1 MQIVNRCLERCSISL
16 IVKEM
21 QIKTTM
27 RYHHNPVRMAVIK
40 KNTKIVGE
48 DVEKR
53 GLSYTVA
60 GVVK

>member
-27 RYHHNPVRMAVIK
+27 RYHHTPDRMAVIK

>member
-1 MQIVNRCLERCSISL
+1 MS
-16 IVKEM
+16 
-21 QIKTTM
+21 
-27 RYHHNPVRMAVIK
+27 YHLTPVRMAVIK